1 MGQNTPSNLQ
11 IVGMESDRGQDN
23 SREKTIAA
31 RHGSHFAET
40 HSFRRDAHLAE
51 IVMPSQTVTDIRGST
66 CPNCTTCPSSPEL
79 LTSSPVA
86 T

>member
-51 IVMPSQTVTDIRGST
+51 IVMPSQTVTDTRD
-66 CPNCTTCPSSPEL
+66 L
-79 LTSSPVA
+79 RRDRHRFRRLTRLA
-86 T
+86 GLKCQ

>member
-51 IVMPSQTVTDIRGST
+51 IVMPSQTVTDT
-66 CPNCTTCPSSPEL
+66 ALPSNSHSP
-79 LTSSPVA
+79 SASG
-86 T
+86 